1 MDEHEIG
8 SRPRG
13 RPKDE
18 QLTARRSEEI
28 LDAAAR
34 IFAERGFAN
43 TDVQVV
49 ADELQVGK
57 GTIYRYFPTKRDLFL
72 AAVDRG
78 MRRLREQVDACLR
91 LSDPMEQVT
100 AGIQAYLQFFTA
112 HPEYV
117 ELFIQERAEFKDR
130 DTPTYF
136 KHRDANSSH
145 WEQVV
150 RGLMSQGVFRQI
162 PVQRS
167 MNVVGDLLYGT
178 MFTNY
183 FAKRKSSYEE
193 QAADILDVILNGLL
207 SDELRAARRPTGA
220 DGPPSAQPDRR
231 AADERGAAG
240 RS

>member
-1 MDEHEIG
+1 MTDERETG
-8 SRPRG
+8 GRPRG

-18 QLTARRSEEI
+18 QLTARRREEI
-28 LDAAAR
+28 LDTAACV
-34 IFAERGFAN
+34 FAERGYAN

-49 ADELQVGK
+49 ADQLQVGK

-78 MRRLREQVDACLR
+78 MRRLREQVDTCTELPAPL
-91 LSDPMEQVT
+91 EQVM
-100 AGIQAYLQFFTA
+100 AAIKAYLQFFAA

-136 KHRDANSSH
+136 KHRDANTSH

-150 RGLMSQGVFRQI
+150 QGLMASGAFRRM

-167 MNVVGDLLYGT
+167 LNVVGDLLYGT

-183 FAKRKSSYEE
+183 FAKRTASCEE

-207 SDELRAARRPTGA
+207 SDESRAM
-220 DGPPSAQPDRR
+220 RR
-231 AADERGAAG
+231 AGET
-240 RS
+240 S